1 VRPEDLDV
9 ALPCDGYV
17 TGDVAVLLRA
27 IDVAAPAE
35 LLYRWVCQIRV
46 APYSYDLIDNRG
58 RKSPDQLTPG
68 AEEVRA
74 GDQFLVF
81 TVVDVEAGVHISGLS
96 TPAARRLY
104 GPFAISYV
112 VLPIDAEHSRLLVRM
127 CCAARG
133 PVQRLRRWLI
143 EYGDLVMMRKQLLNL
158 RALAERDA
166 MVGTF
171 RR

>member
-1 VRPEDLDV
+1 M
-9 ALPCDGYV
+9 
-17 TGDVAVLLRA
+17 RA

-35 LLYRWVCQIRV
+35 LLYRWVCQTRV

-68 AEEVRA
+68 ADNVSA
-74 GDQFLVF
+74 GDRFLVF
-81 TVVDVEAGVHISGLS
+81 TVVDVEPGVHISGLS
-96 TPAARRLY
+96 TPAARRSY
-104 GPFAISYV
+104 GPFSISYLV
-112 VLPIDAEHSRLLVRM
+112 RPIDDGHSRLLVRM
-127 CCAARG
+127 CCAVRG
-133 PVQRLRRWLI
+133 PVGRLRRWLLG
-143 EYGDLVMMRKQLLNL
+143 YGDLVMMRKQLLNL